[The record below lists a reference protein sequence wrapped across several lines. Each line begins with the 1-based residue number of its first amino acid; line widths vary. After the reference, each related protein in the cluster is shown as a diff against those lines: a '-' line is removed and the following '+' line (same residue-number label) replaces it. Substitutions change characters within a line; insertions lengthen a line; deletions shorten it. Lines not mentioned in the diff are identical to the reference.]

1 MKINI
6 QLDDHE
12 VEEAM
17 ELLSQIRHLEDSID
31 ELRLII
37 DDIRDLLDEQ
47 KAMPWSNPVVS
58 SNSGCGW

>member
-6 QLDDHE
+6 QLDEHE
-12 VEEAM
+12 VDEAM

-31 ELRLII
+31 ELRLMI

-47 KAMPWSNPVVS
+47 KEMP
-58 SNSGCGW
+58 

>member
-6 QLDDHE
+6 ELDEQE

-31 ELRLII
+31 ELRLMI
-37 DDIRDLLDEQ
+37 DDIRNLLDEQ
-47 KAMPWSNPVVS
+47 KDMP
-58 SNSGCGW
+58 

>member
-47 KAMPWSNPVVS
+47 KAMP
-58 SNSGCGW
+58 

>member
-17 ELLSQIRHLEDSID
+17 ELLSQILHLEDSID
-31 ELRLII
+31 ELRLMI
-37 DDIRDLLDEQ
+37 DDFRDLLDEQ
-47 KAMPWSNPVVS
+47 KEMP
-58 SNSGCGW
+58 

>member
-12 VEEAM
+12 VDEAM
-17 ELLSQIRHLEDSID
+17 ELLSQIRHIEDSID
-31 ELRLII
+31 EMRLMI

-47 KAMPWSNPVVS
+47 KEMS
-58 SNSGCGW
+58 